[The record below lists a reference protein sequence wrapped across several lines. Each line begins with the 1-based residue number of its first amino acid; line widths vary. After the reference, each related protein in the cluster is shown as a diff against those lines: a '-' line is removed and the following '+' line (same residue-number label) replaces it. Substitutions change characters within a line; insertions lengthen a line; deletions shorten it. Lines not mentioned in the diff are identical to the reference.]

1 MHANFFMSGDAA
13 LRVKRQLGIPLVT
26 TFHALGRV
34 RRLHQGDADGFPDA
48 RFAIEETLARR
59 SDRVIAECPQDA
71 LDLTTH
77 YRADAARI
85 EIVPCGFDVRELRP
99 TPRIDARA
107 QLGWPQDA
115 FVVLQLGRLVP
126 RKGIDTVIDALA
138 RMPRDPRRPTHL
150 YVVGGSQ
157 ATPDPARD
165 PELARLAGLAHDLG
179 IANRVTFVGRRD
191 RDTLHLYYSAAD
203 VFVTTPWY
211 EPFGITP
218 VEAMACATPV
228 IGSHVGGIRTTVEDG
243 KTGYLVPPRDPAA
256 LAARLVQLRAQPELG
271 AALGRAGYLRA
282 HRFYTWQ
289 GVADR
294 LVDIYRDVARP
305 RSAGASAGT
314 GRRTPVSITSG
325 ALAHRK
331 ENA

>member
-1 MHANFFMSGDAA
+1 M
-13 LRVKRQLGIPLVT
+13 
-26 TFHALGRV
+26 
-34 RRLHQGDADGFPDA
+34 
-48 RFAIEETLARR
+48 
-59 SDRVIAECPQDA
+59 IAECPQDA

-243 KTGYLVPPRDPAA
+243 KTGYLVPRAIPRWPRGSSSCARNPSWARRWDAPATC
-256 LAARLVQLRAQPELG
+256 ARIASIHGKAWPTG
-271 AALGRAGYLRA
+271 WSTSIATSPGRAAPARRPA
-282 HRFYTWQ
+282 RSPHAR
-289 GVADR
+289 
-294 LVDIYRDVARP
+294 VDHIGRARP
-305 RSAGASAGT
+305 SQGERMMKGHDRKRVLVAGGAGFLGSHSSANAS
-314 GRRTPVSITSG
+314 
-325 ALAHRK
+325 
-331 ENA
+331 